1 MPNYQL
7 PITNYQLPITNY
19 QLPIT
24 NYYFKFSM
32 LKFLTKLDYLLKET
46 FLGLLR
52 GGWMNWAAVST
63 VTVLLFLVGLSLQ
76 TSWQV
81 EGLLKQFGSQLQL
94 SVYLESG
101 IQAVNIEPLVAN
113 MPEVASVEV
122 ITKEQA
128 WTKLVKELGLTDIEG
143 ANQQLGGNPLVDE
156 MKVKALNPQVVPN
169 LATRLAKLE
178 GVDVVQYI
186 DEAVK
191 RIAQLHR
198 GLSWVTLT
206 ITIILTSTAI
216 AVTTTTIRLIVMAR
230 RREIEIMQL
239 VGATSAWI
247 YLPFILQGISF
258 GLVGAAISWSFI
270 SLTQQFLNRLLAN
283 QPDFIQFISKGLQL
297 TAYQTLLLPLILLG
311 FGAVVG
317 LMGSLFAVRKF
328 AR

>member
-1 MPNYQL
+1 MPNA
-7 PITNYQLPITNY
+7 

-52 GGWMNWAAVST
+52 GGWMNWATVST
-63 VTVLLFLVGLSLQ
+63 VTVLLFLFGLSLQ

-81 EGLLKQFGSQLQL
+81 ERLLKHFGSQLQL

-128 WTKLVKELGLTDIEG
+128 WTKLVKELGSTDIEG

-169 LATRLAKLE
+169 LATRLAKLQ
-178 GVDVVQYI
+178 GVDVVRYI
-186 DEAVK
+186 HEAVK

-198 GLSWVTLT
+198 GLSWITLNHYHYFDFNCDHSDNDNYS
-206 ITIILTSTAI
+206 LDCHGTSS
-216 AVTTTTIRLIVMAR
+216 
-230 RREIEIMQL
+230 
-239 VGATSAWI
+239 G
-247 YLPFILQGISF
+247 
-258 GLVGAAISWSFI
+258 
-270 SLTQQFLNRLLAN
+270 N
-283 QPDFIQFISKGLQL
+283 
-297 TAYQTLLLPLILLG
+297 
-311 FGAVVG
+311 
-317 LMGSLFAVRKF
+317 
-328 AR
+328 